1 MSTTQVIGSR
11 RRYQFE
17 DKFVIEGQEVR
28 VSLTAG
34 VLAKIEEYGLSQYEI
49 VADLQMSAPDALSLK
64 NNMKFAVL
72 NPFMN
77 TCIIASIY
85 SDNGVVYI
93 DGFDVRNTIPYG
105 NVRPDGSQG
114 YRLGA
119 IDAILTVA
127 Q

>member
-1 MSTTQVIGSR
+1 MSTTQIISSR

-28 VSLTAG
+28 VSLTGG
-34 VLAKIEEYGLSQYEI
+34 VLDKIEEYGLSQYEI

-64 NNMKFAVL
+64 NNMKFAVI

-77 TCIIASIY
+77 TCILASIY
-85 SDNGVVYI
+85 SDNGVVYM

-105 NVRPDGSQG
+105 NVRNDGTQG

-119 IDAILTVA
+119 INQVFTVV